1 MLINSSV
8 TNKINSHKTIKN
20 KFSIYF
26 VCRGMVNENLN
37 LFSHHLL
44 NLYYLAVSHI

>member
-1 MLINSSV
+1 MLIISSV

-26 VCRGMVNENLN
+26 VEEW
-37 LFSHHLL
+37 
-44 NLYYLAVSHI
+44 

>member
-1 MLINSSV
+1 MYSVDDAIKNFKKKRIKNYITNLMLINSSV

-26 VCRGMVNENLN
+26 VEEW
-37 LFSHHLL
+37 
-44 NLYYLAVSHI
+44 